1 MRGGRVQVMNGESAG
16 WMDNMNRDGLSGW
29 TGTGSEWGECRVDG

>member
-16 WMDNMNRDGLSGW
+16 WTDNMNRDGLGGCVVHVE
-29 TGTGSEWGECRVDG
+29 THGG